1 MRRKND
7 YSTTKNILTIFKM
20 KNFALC
26 AKSLMLILAVLAV
39 SCSDNGSADAT
50 KTETKV
56 ESAPAV
62 TLNIRYIDGDSIA
75 AHYNLAKDF
84 KEAQLRSFSK
94 IDNAQRTRGA
104 ELQKLGSSI
113 QQKVNNNGYLSEAS
127 YKADVESFN
136 KKQAEAENYL
146 ASLQREAEQEMIQQH
161 VQLNDSI
168 EAFIKDYNAKKGYD
182 AILFKNAGVYFNPAL
197 DITDEVIKG
206 LNARYNKVSEK

>member
-84 KEAQLRSFSK
+84 KEAQLRSFSALAVL
-94 IDNAQRTRGA
+94 NSRSPVRQ
-104 ELQKLGSSI
+104 SSRRSTTTAI
-113 QQKVNNNGYLSEAS
+113 SA
-127 YKADVESFN
+127 
-136 KKQAEAENYL
+136 KQAI
-146 ASLQREAEQEMIQQH
+146 RPM
-161 VQLNDSI
+161 
-168 EAFIKDYNAKKGYD
+168 
-182 AILFKNAGVYFNPAL
+182 
-197 DITDEVIKG
+197 
-206 LNARYNKVSEK
+206 

>member
-104 ELQKLGSSI
+104 DLQTLGSSI
-113 QQKVNNNGYLSEAS
+113 PQQVNKNG
-127 YKADVESFN
+127 
-136 KKQAEAENYL
+136 
-146 ASLQREAEQEMIQQH
+146 
-161 VQLNDSI
+161 
-168 EAFIKDYNAKKGYD
+168 
-182 AILFKNAGVYFNPAL
+182 
-197 DITDEVIKG
+197 
-206 LNARYNKVSEK
+206 